1 MIARPGRLASGR
13 LYLYGRYLESVL
25 ARKSAK
31 KDPARELALAA
42 AKIAHDDNCEEIA
55 VLDLRGIS
63 PVTDYFVIV
72 TGTSDR
78 QMRSVSD
85 DIAKHGASIGQRVWR
100 VTGKESAE
108 WIILDFVD
116 VVVHIFDQTHR
127 HYYDLELIWGEGPKV
142 DWRKAVRRRKLDKP
156 AAPAAPA
163 AAPAEQAAEGE
174 GAE

>member
-1 MIARPGRLASGR
+1 MTARPGRLPSVPPSPRGR
-13 LYLYGRYLESVL
+13 LRESVL
-25 ARKSAK
+25 ARKTAK

-78 QMRSVSD
+78 QMRSVAD
-85 DIAKHGASIGQRVWR
+85 DIAEHGKSIGQRVWR
-100 VTGKESAE
+100 VSGKESAE

-116 VVVHIFDQTHR
+116 VVVHVFDQTHR
-127 HYYDLELIWGEGPKV
+127 HYYDLELIWGEGPRV
-142 DWRKAVRRRKLDKP
+142 DWRKAVRRRKMDKP
-156 AAPAAPA
+156 VPPA
-163 AAPAEQAAEGE
+163 AAPAEQAEQATEGE

>member
-1 MIARPGRLASGR
+1 M
-13 LYLYGRYLESVL
+13 

-78 QMRSVSD
+78 QMRSVAD
-85 DIAKHGASIGQRVWR
+85 DIAEHGASIGQRVWR

-116 VVVHIFDQTHR
+116 VVVHVFDQTHR
-127 HYYDLELIWGEGPKV
+127 HYYDLELIWGEGPRV
-142 DWRKAVRRRKLDKP
+142 DWRKAVRRRKKDQP
-156 AAPAAPA
+156 VAPA
-163 AAPAEQAAEGE
+163 AAAATAPAEKAADGE
-174 GAE
+174 RGAQDKATE

>member
-1 MIARPGRLASGR
+1 
-13 LYLYGRYLESVL
+13 L

-78 QMRSVSD
+78 QMRSVAD
-85 DIAKHGASIGQRVWR
+85 DIAEHGKSIGQRVWR

-116 VVVHIFDQTHR
+116 VVVHVFDQTHR
-127 HYYDLELIWGEGPKV
+127 HYYDLELIWGEGPRV
-142 DWRKAVRRRKLDKP
+142 DWRKAVRRRKMDRP
-156 AAPAAPA
+156 AAPAGTAT
-163 AAPAEQAAEGE
+163 APAEQAAEGE
-174 GAE
+174 QGEPTE